1 MKLFAEDGYLQPKIQ
16 VAGSLI
22 VAVFWLA
29 NGLASVI
36 SPSTQGD
43 RLFGTMQLIGVPAA
57 IYSAWYGY
65 RKMKRQGQPPEA
77 MNQPNAAMT
86 SARRWQDWIIV
97 LCLNISLPAMLAY
110 LRLTESTG
118 SAILLVFICCLVLIN
133 AVVLLSVRARSRRRG
148 EAMTPRL
155 MVGTV
160 ALGILSVLAT
170 AGIALLMPAPIDPVK
185 LAYSSTPLS
194 EIRPE
199 QKRLVVE
206 LLRQKEQNSQAYG
219 RVAANT
225 KPMNPPL
232 YGVDSFAN
240 ANVINST
247 SAALRQSLDMD
258 FSYFDQQQKAER
270 EFRNR
275 MMRIDPRSEFLREV
289 QSQSDIEVS
298 ANAIERE
305 WAASAIALYAFAAD
319 HAKYMAVHNRNL
331 TFSDDSAPEF
341 MKRYDASKALY
352 ERFQEKVQASIAE
365 RKRSRAAAGLDK

>member
-1 MKLFAEDGYLQPKIQ
+1 
-16 VAGSLI
+16 
-22 VAVFWLA
+22 
-29 NGLASVI
+29 
-36 SPSTQGD
+36 
-43 RLFGTMQLIGVPAA
+43 
-57 IYSAWYGY
+57 
-65 RKMKRQGQPPEA
+65 
-77 MNQPNAAMT
+77 
-86 SARRWQDWIIV
+86 
-97 LCLNISLPAMLAY
+97 
-110 LRLTESTG
+110 
-118 SAILLVFICCLVLIN
+118 
-133 AVVLLSVRARSRRRG
+133 
-148 EAMTPRL
+148 MTPRL